1 MPKQRITK
9 EMVVEAAFE
18 IARGDGFEQVTVKR
32 IAERLSCSVQPI
44 YSYCCNM
51 EGLRQEV
58 AAQTDRFVHEYVAA
72 RINPDDFFAGTGK
85 AYIQLA
91 QEEPHLF
98 KLFILHPRSQISSLK
113 ELYQSETTPQMAD
126 MIAAQLQL
134 STAQAQALHLHMLIY
149 TIGIGTILSVTTP
162 GIPIGEIYAQQG
174 QAFQAFFRQTLA
186 QGTDDECRPI
196 ESEGFS

>member
-1 MPKQRITK
+1 
-9 EMVVEAAFE
+9 
-18 IARGDGFEQVTVKR
+18 
-32 IAERLSCSVQPI
+32 
-44 YSYCCNM
+44 M

-113 ELYQSETTPQMAD
+113 ELYQSETNPQMAD

-149 TIGIGTILSVTTP
+149 TNWIGTRLSVTTP
-162 GIPIGEIYAQQG
+162 GNPIGEIYAQQG